1 MPRRNGRVVPAC
13 GSPAGLPGTPHLS
26 IEGDGYTF
34 GPMSKRIVEK
44 QLSASA
50 DRLRSLR
57 NELAVVDEQ
66 LASLAD
72 TADDTRVRAL
82 VSETPLADR
91 EHTEARRHADAMA
104 SQRARLVAS
113 ISRLE
118 SSQDQLL
125 DRLLAER

>member
-1 MPRRNGRVVPAC
+1 
-13 GSPAGLPGTPHLS
+13 
-26 IEGDGYTF
+26 
-34 GPMSKRIVEK
+34 MSRWIVEK

-50 DRLRSLR
+50 DRLRRLR
-57 NELAVVDEQ
+57 NELAVIDEQ

-104 SQRARLVAS
+104 SQRARVVAA
-113 ISRLE
+113 IAELE
-118 SSQDQLL
+118 SSQNMLL

>member
-1 MPRRNGRVVPAC
+1 
-13 GSPAGLPGTPHLS
+13 
-26 IEGDGYTF
+26 
-34 GPMSKRIVEK
+34 MSRWIVEK

-50 DRLRSLR
+50 DRLRRLR
-57 NELAVVDEQ
+57 NELAVIDEQ

-104 SQRARLVAS
+104 SQRARVVAA
-113 ISRLE
+113 IAELE
-118 SSQDQLL
+118 TSQNTLL

>member
-1 MPRRNGRVVPAC
+1 
-13 GSPAGLPGTPHLS
+13 
-26 IEGDGYTF
+26 
-34 GPMSKRIVEK
+34 MSKWIVEK

-50 DRLRSLR
+50 DRLRRLR
-57 NELAVVDEQ
+57 NELAVIDEQ
-66 LASLAD
+66 LGSLAD

-104 SQRARLVAS
+104 SQRARVVAA
-113 ISRLE
+113 IAEIE
-118 SSQDQLL
+118 SSQNKLL

>member
-1 MPRRNGRVVPAC
+1 
-13 GSPAGLPGTPHLS
+13 
-26 IEGDGYTF
+26 
-34 GPMSKRIVEK
+34 MSRWIVEK

-50 DRLRSLR
+50 DRLRRLR
-57 NELAVVDEQ
+57 NELAVIDEQ

-104 SQRARLVAS
+104 SQRARVVAA
-113 ISRLE
+113 IAELE
-118 SSQDQLL
+118 SSQNKLL

>member
-1 MPRRNGRVVPAC
+1 MP
-13 GSPAGLPGTPHLS
+13 
-26 IEGDGYTF
+26 GYTF
-34 GPMSKRIVEK
+34 GPMSRWIVEK

-50 DRLRSLR
+50 ERLRRLR
-57 NELAVVDEQ
+57 NELAVIDEQ

-104 SQRARLVAS
+104 SQRARVMAA
-113 ISRLE
+113 IGELE
-118 SSQDQLL
+118 SSQNKLL

>member
-1 MPRRNGRVVPAC
+1 MPPPTRSTR
-13 GSPAGLPGTPHLS
+13 SPHQPG
-26 IEGDGYTF
+26 EADRYTF

-50 DRLRSLR
+50 ERLRSLR

-91 EHTEARRHADAMA
+91 EHSEAQRHADAMA
-104 SQRARLVAS
+104 SQRARLLAA
-113 ISRLE
+113 IARLE

>member
-1 MPRRNGRVVPAC
+1 
-13 GSPAGLPGTPHLS
+13 
-26 IEGDGYTF
+26 
-34 GPMSKRIVEK
+34 MSKWIVEK

-50 DRLRSLR
+50 DRLRRLR
-57 NELAVVDEQ
+57 NELAVIDEQ
-66 LASLAD
+66 LGSLAD

-104 SQRARLVAS
+104 SQRARVVTA
-113 ISRLE
+113 IAEIE
-118 SSQDQLL
+118 SSQNKLL